1 MLTDTLIKNIKLNK
15 DKAFTLRDIQGFSL
29 YIFTTGTKSWHFKFT
44 FQRKVQRISLGTYP
58 DVSLKEFRILCEQ
71 HHLNLKKGLLSAGQ
85 RQKKQY
91 REDLLTRQQNEMTFA
106 EFSWYWKAFKLKK
119 LTNDSGKLQS
129 TEIQI
134 DPYLDKDLLPR
145 LGHLPLTKIK

>member
-1 MLTDTLIKNIKLNK
+1 
-15 DKAFTLRDIQGFSL
+15 
-29 YIFTTGTKSWHFKFT
+29 
-44 FQRKVQRISLGTYP
+44 
-58 DVSLKEFRILCEQ
+58 
-71 HHLNLKKGLLSAGQ
+71 
-85 RQKKQY
+85 
-91 REDLLTRQQNEMTFA
+91 MTFA
-106 EFSWYWKAFKLKK
+106 EFSLYWKAFKLKK